1 MDLGIINSGKKNTP
15 AELAKLPKVDFMRIE
30 TAFVADGNPVY
41 IVTVKRPKH
50 KGFRPAAAVA
60 LEHKI
65 VLAEQVYASWDDAI
79 AAGKRICETW
89 GKKATEK

>member
-1 MDLGIINSGKKNTP
+1 M
-15 AELAKLPKVDFMRIE
+15 ARVE
-30 TAFVADGNPVY
+30 TVFVADESPVY

-60 LEHKI
+60 LKHKI

-79 AAGKRICETW
+79 AAGKQICETW
-89 GKKATEK
+89 GKKATER